1 MAPHMPTN
9 PENMKN
15 SLVQDVKFWADK
27 YDELNER
34 FVAWIG
40 K

>member
-1 MAPHMPTN
+1 MTN
-9 PENMKN
+9 AI
-15 SLVQDVKFWADK
+15 VQDVKFWADH

-34 FVAWIG
+34 FVSWIG